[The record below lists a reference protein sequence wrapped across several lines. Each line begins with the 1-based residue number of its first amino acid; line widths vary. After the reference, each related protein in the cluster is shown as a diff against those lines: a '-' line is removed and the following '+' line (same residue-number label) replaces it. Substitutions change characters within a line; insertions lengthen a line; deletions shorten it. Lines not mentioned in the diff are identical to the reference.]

1 MPIQIGQ
8 ELPEL
13 VTAPLSADDFARYA
27 EASGDHNPLH
37 VDHTAALAAGQPTV
51 IAHGMLIMGLL
62 GRVATDFAGSGRL
75 HELHTRFVAPTRPGE
90 TLHCGG
96 RVTTV
101 EAARIGVE
109 LWARNAAGELKA
121 SGAAA
126 VALDHETV

>member
-1 MPIQIGQ
+1 MPIAIDQ

-37 VDHTAALAAGQPTV
+37 LDHAAALAAGQPTV
-51 IAHGMLIMGLL
+51 IAHGMLVMGLL
-62 GRVATDFAGSGRL
+62 GRVATEFVGAGRL

-101 EAARIGVE
+101 EATRIGIE

-121 SGAAA
+121 IGSA
-126 VALDHETV
+126 VAAWDHETV